1 MAFGDYLRTHIYLL
15 QDASTKKVGS
25 DAFWEILKRIAIQE
39 ILSVYPGRVDSDT
52 AVPIY
57 YQILNENENQ
67 FPSYFSEKLSSNHQE
82 RYRVINR
89 NLWTSNAF
97 HPDGLA
103 NQKEI
108 FAYKEI
114 NETKKGERIVYQGV
128 KEYVNR

>member
-15 QDASTKKVGS
+15 KDASTKKVGS

-67 FPSYFSEKLSSNHQE
+67 FPSYFSEKVSSNHQE

-114 NETKKGERIVYQGV
+114 NETKKGERIV
-128 KEYVNR
+128 

>member
-1 MAFGDYLRTHIYLL
+1 MAFGDYLREHIYLL
-15 QDASTKKVGS
+15 QDASVKKVGS
-25 DAFWEILKRIAIQE
+25 DAFWEILKRIAVQE
-39 ILSVYPGRVDSDT
+39 ILRMFPMRVDSDT

-57 YQILNENENQ
+57 YEILSENEDQ
-67 FPSYFSEKLSSNHQE
+67 FPPYFSEKLSSNNQE

-108 FAYKEI
+108 SAYKEI
-114 NETKKGERIVYQGV
+114 NENKKGERIVYQGV

>member
-1 MAFGDYLRTHIYLL
+1 MAFGDYLREHIYLL
-15 QDASTKKVGS
+15 QDASVKKVGS
-25 DAFWEILKRIAIQE
+25 DAFWEILKRIAVQE
-39 ILSVYPGRVDSDT
+39 ILRVFPMRVDSDT

-57 YQILNENENQ
+57 YEILSENEDQ
-67 FPSYFSEKLSSNHQE
+67 FPPYFSEKLSSNNQE

-108 FAYKEI
+108 SAYKEI
-114 NETKKGERIVYQGV
+114 NENKKGERIVYQGV